1 MDDSG
6 NITQARQENV
16 DEKICTTTTL
26 EEDSKRG
33 KEDGEDDFANVRCGE
48 CHFCGECGGGG

>member
-33 KEDGEDDFANVRCGE
+33 KEDGEDDLEGK
-48 CHFCGECGGGG
+48 